1 MRALRIVT
9 AVAAAGV
16 LAIGIPSTAATAA
29 GCTYTYDSDGFPKWS
44 GCSTTV
50 APGKFGP
57 LKMGTTS
64 VASAKSSNYLA
75 YNKFCSRWDGVQAG
89 PDWKRTSAKVVW
101 WRGGTKTT
109 KGLRPKD
116 SLARARQLYPD
127 LKKTRFIA
135 NEYVAGEGWQV
146 YSTKSKS
153 GWLDIYRYNTG
164 DRRNNNFFAVRGPSV
179 KKPQGFAQDGC

>member
-1 MRALRIVT
+1 MRARRFFT
-9 AVAAAGV
+9 TVAAAGL
-16 LAIGIPSTAATAA
+16 LAVGIPSTATAV
-29 GCTYTYDSDGFPKWS
+29 GCTYTYDSNGFPKWS

-57 LKMGTTS
+57 LKMGTTT
-64 VASAKSSNYLA
+64 VASAKASNYLA
-75 YNKFCSRWDGVQAG
+75 YNKFCERWDGVQAL
-89 PDWKRTSAKVVW
+89 PDWKRANGKVVW

-109 KGLRPKD
+109 KGLRPTAT
-116 SLARARQLYPD
+116 LARARELYPN

-135 NEYVAGEGWQV
+135 NEYVTGEGWQV
-146 YSTKSKS
+146 YSTKTKS

-164 DRRNNNFFAVRGPSV
+164 DRRNNFFAVRALSV

>member
-1 MRALRIVT
+1 MRARRFCT
-9 AVAAAGV
+9 TVAAAGL
-16 LAIGIPSTAATAA
+16 LAVGIPSTATAV
-29 GCTYTYDSDGFPKWS
+29 GCTYTYDSNGFPKWS

-57 LKMGTTS
+57 LKMGTTT
-64 VASAKSSNYLA
+64 VASAKASNYLA
-75 YNKFCSRWDGVQAG
+75 YNKFCERWDGVQAL
-89 PDWKRTSAKVVW
+89 PDWKRANGKVVW

-109 KGLRPKD
+109 KGLRPTAT
-116 SLARARQLYPD
+116 LARARQLYPN

-135 NEYVAGEGWQV
+135 NEYVTGEGWQV
-146 YSTKSKS
+146 YSTKTKS

-164 DRRNNNFFAVRGPSV
+164 DRRNNFFAVRALSV